1 MNYSFF
7 LYNHP
12 VFFVF
17 IFYDFIF
24 LFLFAQMSL
33 YLAQGIFFIFQE
45 FFLNCSQLLRNTGSS
60 SLRLEVLLEVCSID
74 HQFRIFEI
82 FPFSGTLIVLRSRFL
97 KLLVTS
103 KAFLAK
109 RLWTLLGTKNVASS
123 QRHFRYNLLLAKI
136 GALLKVFKSDFE
148 NLLLRLNFRQN
159 SSHKLTWL
167 THAHSF
173 TLPYM
178 YRTKIEFSRTGRG
191 SL

>member
-12 VFFVF
+12 VFFQF
-17 IFYDFIF
+17 FYDFIF

-33 YLAQGIFFIFQE
+33 YLAQGIFFYILGIH
-45 FFLNCSQLLRNTGSS
+45 FLNCSQLLRNTGSS
-60 SLRLEVLLEVCSID
+60 SLRLEGLLEVCSID
-74 HQFRIFEI
+74 HPFRILEI

-109 RLWTLLGTKNVASS
+109 RFWTLLGTKNVASL

-136 GALLKVFKSDFE
+136 CALFKSF
-148 NLLLRLNFRQN
+148 
-159 SSHKLTWL
+159 
-167 THAHSF
+167 
-173 TLPYM
+173 
-178 YRTKIEFSRTGRG
+178 
-191 SL
+191 